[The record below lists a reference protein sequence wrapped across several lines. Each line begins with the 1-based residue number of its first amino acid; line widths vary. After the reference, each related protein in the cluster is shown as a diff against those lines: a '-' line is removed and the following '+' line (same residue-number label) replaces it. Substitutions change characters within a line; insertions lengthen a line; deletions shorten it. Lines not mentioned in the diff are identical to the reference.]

1 MIAPH
6 REEVRDLN
14 HRARVLLDAAGM
26 LGPARLRV
34 AGREFAEGDR
44 IMATGRNLYDL
55 DIVNGDLGTITRLH
69 PTGEVTFTLDRTR
82 QARTMPAD
90 LVAEGLLD
98 HAYARTNHKAQ
109 GATVDRA
116 FILGDD
122 GDLDHQAGYA
132 ALSRG
137 RIENRLYVLTP
148 DTPHRTVDAVDVTD
162 HVTTELSRDR
172 SHQLASEHHG
182 RDGGGDEALPGAV
195 PTLPARQDPP
205 PIEPPDLGI
214 DLR

>member
-1 MIAPH
+1 
-6 REEVRDLN
+6 
-14 HRARVLLDAAGM
+14 M

-69 PTGEVTFTLDRTR
+69 QTGEVTFTLHRTG

-90 LVAEGLLD
+90 LVTEGLLD
-98 HAYARTNHKAQ
+98 HAYARTNHKTQ
-109 GATVDRA
+109 GTTVDRA

-137 RIENRLYVLTP
+137 RLENRLYVLTP

-172 SHQLASEHHG
+172 SHQL
-182 RDGGGDEALPGAV
+182 R
-195 PTLPARQDPP
+195 
-205 PIEPPDLGI
+205 LGTSWP
-214 DLR
+214 